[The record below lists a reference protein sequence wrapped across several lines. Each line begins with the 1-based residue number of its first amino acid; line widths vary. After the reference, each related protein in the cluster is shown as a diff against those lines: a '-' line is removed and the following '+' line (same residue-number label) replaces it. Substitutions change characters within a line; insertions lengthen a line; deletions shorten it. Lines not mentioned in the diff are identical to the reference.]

1 VPVDYGDVYIVDYL
15 RTPIGKFGGA
25 LATVRTD
32 DLAAHVIRKVVD
44 RAGLPEDEIEDVYFG
59 SSNQAGEDNR
69 DVARMAA
76 LLAGLP
82 VSVAGA
88 TVNRLCASG
97 LEAVASAARC
107 LAAGEADLYL
117 AGGVESMTRAPFV
130 YGKQPAAWSR
140 GPVEVFDTT
149 IGWRFIN
156 PNFPHS
162 TEAMGETG
170 ENVAER
176 YGISRE
182 DQDAF
187 AAASHQRAAAAWD
200 AGIFEQEVVP
210 VEAPPLRRK
219 DQPVTVTRDEGIRPD
234 TTAES
239 LARLRPA
246 FREGGTVTAG
256 NSSQINDGAACLV
269 LGNAARAESLGREP
283 IARVVASAAAGVDP
297 AVMGVGPI
305 DAIGKLLDRTG
316 LTADDI
322 DLWEINE
329 AFASQ
334 ALASAR
340 AVGIDHEVLNVNGG
354 GIALGHPLGCTGAR
368 IAGTLA
374 YEMRRRGVKRGVA
387 SLCVGVGQGLAVL
400 LENPSASN

>member
-1 VPVDYGDVYIVDYL
+1 MPVDYGDVFIIDAL
-15 RTPIGKFGGA
+15 RTPIGRYGGG

-32 DLAAHVIRKVVD
+32 DLAAHVIRAAVE
-44 RAGLPEDEIEDVYFG
+44 RNNLPADEIEDVYFG

-82 VSVAGA
+82 VSVPGA

-97 LEAVASAARC
+97 LEAVGDAAR
-107 LAAGEADLYL
+107 AVAVGEGDLYL

-130 YGKQPAAWSR
+130 FGKQGTAWSR
-140 GPVEVFDTT
+140 EPAQVYDTT
-149 IGWRFIN
+149 IGWRFVN
-156 PNFPHS
+156 PSFPHS
-162 TEAMGETG
+162 TESMGETG

-176 YGISRE
+176 YEISRE

-200 AGIFEQEVVP
+200 AGRFDEEVVP
-210 VEAPPLRRK
+210 IEAPPLTRK
-219 DQPVTVTRDEGIRPD
+219 HEATLIERDEGIRPD
-234 TTAES
+234 TTAEK
-239 LARLRPA
+239 LAKLKPA

-256 NSSQINDGAACLV
+256 NSSQVNDGAACLV
-269 LGNAARAESLGREP
+269 LGTSARTESLGKEP
-283 IARVVASAAAGVDP
+283 LARVVASAAAGVDP

-305 DAIGKLLDRTG
+305 DAVGKLLDRTG

-334 ALASAR
+334 AIASAR
-340 AVGIDHEVLNVNGG
+340 AVGIDHEILNVNGG
-354 GIALGHPLGCTGAR
+354 GIAIGHPLGCTGAR
-368 IAGTLA
+368 IVGTLA
-374 YEMRRRGVKRGVA
+374 YELRRRGLKRGIA
-387 SLCVGVGQGLAVL
+387 ALCVGVGQGLAL
-400 LENPSASN
+400 LIERP